1 MPQHE
6 ESYSLDAMLEAANI
20 ERIDEADRI
29 YSQEVREII
38 SSKPVW
44 IVRNGIAM
52 FFVIIGLLFMLTFF
66 IRYPDIVK
74 APVKIVGD
82 NLPKQ
87 IISKSE
93 GRIIYLN
100 AKENRKVNAGDILA
114 VLQSNADYKQI
125 LLFKK
130 WLDQTELALKRNNWN
145 AVNPLN
151 SLNQL
156 GELQKN
162 FQDIVQQIYQ
172 LSWAKSKGYF
182 DQKRNAIAQDIQLIN
197 QSKENANNQKQLILQ
212 DLAMQQGL
220 LTINE
225 KLANEKVIAPLDL
238 IKDKS
243 TVIAKK
249 QQLIQVDAG
258 NINQSANIVAKQK
271 ELLEIEKLKADIQ
284 QTFIAA
290 IFNAKSA
297 LAEWTNRY
305 TLIASETGTLQFAS
319 YFQENSWIKMGQ
331 ELFYIIPKQP
341 SYFAELIASQQ
352 NFGKLKQ
359 GQKVNIA
366 LNSYQR
372 NEFGVLQGTIM
383 NIPQVPYKDTSF
395 LIKVKLTNGLQ
406 TNYHKTIHFS
416 NSLTGTADVITAEAS
431 LADCLLYQW
440 RGLFAR

>member
-1 MPQHE
+1 MPQQE

-20 ERIDEADRI
+20 ERLDEADRI
-29 YSQEVREII
+29 YSHEVREII

-52 FFVIIGLLFMLTFF
+52 FFIIIGLLFALTFF
-66 IRYPDIVK
+66 IQYPDIVN
-74 APVKIVGD
+74 APIKIVGD

-87 IISKSE
+87 IVSNSE
-93 GRIIYLN
+93 GRIVYLN
-100 AKENRKVNAGDILA
+100 ATENKKVNAGDVLA
-114 VLQSNADYKQI
+114 VLQSNADYEQV

-130 WLDQTELALKRNNWN
+130 WLNQTELFLKGNNWN
-145 AVNPLN
+145 AISQLETLN
-151 SLNQL
+151 RL
-156 GELQKN
+156 GDLQKN
-162 FQDIVQQIYQ
+162 YQDIVQQIYQ

-197 QSKENANNQKQLILQ
+197 QSKENANSQKQLILQ
-212 DLAMQQGL
+212 DLEMQQGL

-249 QQLIQVDAG
+249 QQLEQVDAG

-290 IFNAKSA
+290 IFNAKSS

-319 YFQENSWIKMGQ
+319 YFQENSWIKAGQ
-331 ELFYIIPKQP
+331 ELFYIIPTQP
-341 SYFAELIASQQ
+341 SYYAEMIASQL

-359 GQKVNIA
+359 GQQVNIA

-372 NEFGVLQGTIM
+372 NEFGVLQGTII
-383 NIPQVPYKDTSF
+383 NIPKVPYKDTSF
-395 LIKVKLTNGLQ
+395 LIKVKLNNGLQ
-406 TNYHKTIHFS
+406 TNYQKTIHFS
-416 NSLTGTADVITAEAS
+416 NSLTGTADVITAEAT
-431 LADCLLYQW
+431 LADRLLYQW

>member
-1 MPQHE
+1 MPQQE

-20 ERIDEADRI
+20 ERLDEADRI
-29 YSQEVREII
+29 YSHEVREII

-52 FFVIIGLLFMLTFF
+52 FFIIIGLLFALTFF
-66 IRYPDIVK
+66 IQYPDIVK
-74 APVKIVGD
+74 APIKIVGD

-87 IISKSE
+87 IVSNSE
-93 GRIIYLN
+93 GRIVYLN
-100 AKENRKVNAGDILA
+100 ATENKKVNAGDVLA
-114 VLQSNADYKQI
+114 VLQSNADYEQV

-130 WLDQTELALKRNNWN
+130 WLNQTELFLKVNNWN
-145 AVNPLN
+145 AISYLET
-151 SLNQL
+151 LNQL
-156 GELQKN
+156 GDLQKN
-162 FQDIVQQIYQ
+162 YQDIVQQIYQ

-197 QSKENANNQKQLILQ
+197 QSKANANNQKQLILQ
-212 DLAMQQGL
+212 DLEMQQGL

-249 QQLIQVDAG
+249 QQLVQVDAG

-284 QTFIAA
+284 QTFIAV
-290 IFNAKSA
+290 IFNAKNA
-297 LAEWTNRY
+297 MAEWTNRY

-319 YFQENSWIKMGQ
+319 YFQENSWIKSGQ
-331 ELFYIIPKQP
+331 ELFYIIPTQP
-341 SYFAELIASQQ
+341 SYYAEMIASQL

-359 GQKVNIA
+359 GQQVNIA

-372 NEFGVLQGTIM
+372 NEFGVLQGTII

-395 LIKVKLTNGLQ
+395 LIKVKLNNGLQ
-406 TNYHKTIHFS
+406 TNYQKTIHFS

-431 LADCLLYQW
+431 LADRLLYQW

>member
-1 MPQHE
+1 MPQQK

-20 ERIDEADRI
+20 EHLDEADRI
-29 YSQEVREII
+29 YSHEVREII

-52 FFVIIGLLFMLTFF
+52 FFVIIGLLFTLTFF

-100 AKENRKVNAGDILA
+100 AKENRKVNAGDVLA
-114 VLQSNADYKQI
+114 VLQSNADYEQV

-130 WLDQTELALKRNNWN
+130 WVVQTELFLKGNNWN
-145 AVNPLN
+145 AISQLEI
-151 SLNQL
+151 LNQL
-156 GELQKN
+156 GDLQKN
-162 FQDIVQQIYQ
+162 YQDIVQQIYQ

-197 QSKENANNQKQLILQ
+197 QSKANANNQKQLILQ
-212 DLAMQQGL
+212 DLEMQQGL

-249 QQLIQVDAG
+249 QQLEQVDAG

-284 QTFIAA
+284 QTFIAV
-290 IFNAKSA
+290 IFNAKNA
-297 LAEWTNRY
+297 LAEWTTRY

-319 YFQENSWIKMGQ
+319 YFQENSWIKSGQ
-331 ELFYIIPKQP
+331 ELFYIIPTQP
-341 SYFAELIASQQ
+341 SYYAEMIASQL

-359 GQKVNIA
+359 GQQVNIA

-372 NEFGVLQGTIM
+372 NEFGVLHGTIIY
-383 NIPQVPYKDTSF
+383 IPKVPYKDTSF
-395 LIKVKLTNGLQ
+395 LIKVKLNNGLQ
-406 TNYHKTIHFS
+406 TNYQKTIHFS

-431 LADCLLYQW
+431 LADRLLYQW

>member
-1 MPQHE
+1 MPQQE

-20 ERIDEADRI
+20 ERLDEADRI
-29 YSQEVREII
+29 YSHEVREII

-52 FFVIIGLLFMLTFF
+52 FFVIIGLLFTLTFF
-66 IRYPDIVK
+66 IQYPDIVK

-93 GRIIYLN
+93 GRIVYLN
-100 AKENRKVNAGDILA
+100 ALENKKVIAGDVLA
-114 VLQSNADYKQI
+114 ILQSNADYKQV

-130 WLDQTELALKRNNWN
+130 WIDQTELDLKGNNWN
-145 AVNPLN
+145 SINQLGT
-151 SLNQL
+151 LNQL
-156 GELQKN
+156 GDLQKN
-162 FQDIVQQIYQ
+162 YQDIAQQIYQ
-172 LSWAKSKGYF
+172 LSWAKTKGYF
-182 DQKRNAIAQDIQLIN
+182 NQKRDAIAQDIRLIN
-197 QSKENANNQKQLILQ
+197 LSKENANNQKQLILQ

-220 LTINE
+220 LAINE

-243 TVIAKK
+243 TILSKK
-249 QQLIQVDAG
+249 QQLVQVDA
-258 NINQSANIVAKQK
+258 
-271 ELLEIEKLKADIQ
+271 ADIQ
-284 QTFIAA
+284 LNFIAA
-290 IFNAKSA
+290 LFNAKSS
-297 LAEWTNRY
+297 LTEWTNRY
-305 TLIASETGTLQFAS
+305 ILVASETGTLQFAS
-319 YFQENSWIKMGQ
+319 YFQENSWIKTGQ

-341 SYFAELIASQQ
+341 TYFAELIASQQ

-359 GQKVNIA
+359 GQQVNIA

-372 NEFGVLQGTIM
+372 NEFGVLKGTII

-395 LIKVKLTNGLQ
+395 LIKVKLNNGLQ
-406 TNYHKTIHFS
+406 TNYQKTIHFS
-416 NSLTGTADVITAEAS
+416 NSLTGTADIITAEAS
-431 LADCLLYQW
+431 LADRLLYQW